1 MTNGDRDR
9 VIAAEV
15 VAKAW
20 RDEEYRDRLIAEPNA
35 VLTEAGINVPAE
47 TTVTVQQNSPNIQY
61 VAIPVADRWEEV
73 EAAFFA
79 GLQRILPLPEGVEV
93 RIVQSTEN
101 HRQIVLPVPPDMG
114 EMSDEDLMDIAGG
127 KVKVGPTNINV
138 NVNVNEGA
146 NVNIGGNINAG
157 INVNAGVDVAVVAA
171 VASSVVAVVAT

>member
-1 MTNGDRDR
+1 MTDGDRDR

-15 VAKAW
+15 IAKAW
-20 RDEEYRDRLIAEPNA
+20 KDETYRDRLVAEPNA
-35 VLTEAGINVPAE
+35 VLTEAGINLPAG
-47 TTVTVQQNSPNIQY
+47 TTVTVLANSAHIHH
-61 VAIPVADRWEEV
+61 VAIPVADRWDEMEE
-73 EAAFFA
+73 AFFA
-79 GLQRILPLPEGVEV
+79 SLRKLLPLPEGVEL